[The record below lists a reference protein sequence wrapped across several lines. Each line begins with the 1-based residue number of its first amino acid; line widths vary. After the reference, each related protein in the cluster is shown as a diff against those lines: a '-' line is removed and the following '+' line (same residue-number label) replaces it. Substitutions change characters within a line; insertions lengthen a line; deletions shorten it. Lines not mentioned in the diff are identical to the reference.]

1 MSWLR
6 KRITIHVAFAFNGA
20 ISFEWLLLLV
30 VGSARVVPAMVR
42 LPACACLCVS
52 HVKAG
57 FSPLQLQTAHD
68 AMARYLNMTGP
79 LIKEC

>member
-30 VGSARVVPAMVR
+30 VGSARIVPAMFR

-57 FSPLQLQTAHD
+57 FSPS
-68 AMARYLNMTGP
+68 NFKPPMTQWQDTST
-79 LIKEC
+79 